1 MGVSIVYKYNVSHGH
16 ITFTG
21 RPLVSFLQVLHV
33 LLLPSHPKLVS
44 QVLGLSPP
52 VPRVEVLWN
61 ELTRRWRKWAG
72 LHSK

>member
-1 MGVSIVYKYNVSHGH
+1 MGVGIRYEYNVSHGH
-16 ITFTG
+16 ITLMD
-21 RPLVSFLQVLHV
+21 RPLGSFLQVLHV

-52 VPRVEVLWN
+52 VPRVEVLSN
-61 ELTRRWRKWAG
+61 GLTRRWRKWAG